1 MRFDL
6 ADLSLFRHVVEAGS
20 ITHGAERA
28 HLALA
33 AASTRIRNMED
44 ALGVPL
50 LTRGR
55 QGVTPTQAGRTLLQ
69 HARTILRQAERL
81 HEDLGAYGGGLAGQI
96 RVLSNTNALTE
107 FLPEALSSFLAAHP
121 NVSVDLEERLSDE
134 IVGLIAEG
142 VADLGVV
149 AGTVDAG
156 ALETYPF
163 RRDRFVLV
171 VAQDHPLAKRAKI
184 GFEEV
189 LDHDFVGLDRASAI
203 QRFLATKAVRIGR
216 PLRLR
221 VQLRSFDAVC
231 RLVECKVGIGIVP
244 ETTARRVSKTMAIAI
259 VPLTD
264 SWAVRDLTICMRNM
278 DELPLYA
285 RQLVEHLRAIS
296 VAGRCLLPRHQH
308 PIIEIEQHGGI
319 VIVAGLERKIAARL
333 VVGRDR
339 AQPQRADVAAAGQLG
354 LGQHLRPGKHRAAG
368 KQRRDVTAAIDGGD
382 VEGVG
387 EAVEGQRAGERD
399 DVAAI
404 DQPPAEAALAWR

>member
-6 ADLSLFRHVVEAGS
+6 ADLSLFRHVIEAGS

-33 AASTRIRNMED
+33 AASTRIRNMEA
-44 ALGVPL
+44 ALGVAL
-50 LTRGR
+50 VTRGR
-55 QGVTPTQAGRTLLQ
+55 AGVTPTQAGRTLLQ

-81 HEDLGAYGGGLAGQI
+81 HEDLGAYGGGLVGQI

-142 VADLGVV
+142 VADLGIV

-156 ALETYPF
+156 SLETYPF

-171 VAQDHPLAKRAKI
+171 VARSHPLAGRASV
-184 GFEEV
+184 GFDEV
-189 LDHDFVGLDRASAI
+189 LAYDFVGLDRASAL
-203 QRFLATKAVRIGR
+203 QRFLASKAVRIGR

-231 RLVECKVGIGIVP
+231 RLVECNVGIGIVP
-244 ETTARRVSKTMAIAI
+244 ETTARRVAKTMTIAF

-264 SWAVRDLTICMRNM
+264 SWAERDLTICIRNLK
-278 DELPLYA
+278 ELPLYA
-285 RQLVEHLRAIS
+285 RQLVEHLRA
-296 VAGRCLLPRHQH
+296 
-308 PIIEIEQHGGI
+308 
-319 VIVAGLERKIAARL
+319 
-333 VVGRDR
+333 R
-339 AQPQRADVAAAGQLG
+339 A
-354 LGQHLRPGKHRAAG
+354 
-368 KQRRDVTAAIDGGD
+368 
-382 VEGVG
+382 
-387 EAVEGQRAGERD
+387 
-399 DVAAI
+399 
-404 DQPPAEAALAWR
+404 

>member
-6 ADLSLFRHVVEAGS
+6 VDLSLFRHVIEAGS

-44 ALGVPL
+44 ALGVAL
-50 LTRGR
+50 LVRARG
-55 QGVTPTQAGRTLLQ
+55 GVTPTPAGHTLLQ
-69 HARTILRQAERL
+69 HARAILRQADRL

-107 FLPEALSSFLAAHP
+107 FLPEALSLFLAAHP

-142 VADLGVV
+142 AADLGIV

-156 ALETYPF
+156 GLETYPF

-171 VAQDHPLAKRAKI
+171 VARDHKLAACNAVR
-184 GFEEV
+184 FDQV
-189 LDHDFVGLDRASAI
+189 LDYDFVGLDRASAL
-203 QRFLATKAVRIGR
+203 QRFLAAKAVRIGR

-244 ETTARRVSKTMAIAI
+244 ETTARRVQKNLAIAA

-264 SWAVRDLTICMRNM
+264 PWAVRELTICIRNM
-278 DELPLYA
+278 KDLPLYA
-285 RQLVEHLRAIS
+285 QHLVEHLRGSDSGSRAVREPRS
-296 VAGRCLLPRHQH
+296 NRAGRASTPLHR
-308 PIIEIEQHGGI
+308 
-319 VIVAGLERKIAARL
+319 
-333 VVGRDR
+333 GRSV
-339 AQPQRADVAAAGQLG
+339 PS
-354 LGQHLRPGKHRAAG
+354 
-368 KQRRDVTAAIDGGD
+368 
-382 VEGVG
+382 
-387 EAVEGQRAGERD
+387 
-399 DVAAI
+399 
-404 DQPPAEAALAWR
+404 

>member
-6 ADLSLFRHVVEAGS
+6 ADLSLFRHIAEAGS

-33 AASTRIRNMED
+33 AASTRIRNMEA
-44 ALGVPL
+44 ALGVAL
-50 LTRGR
+50 FTRGR

-69 HARTILRQAERL
+69 HARTMLRQAERL

-121 NVSVDLEERLSDE
+121 NVSIDLEERLSDE

-142 VADLGVV
+142 VADLGIV

-171 VAQDHPLAKRAKI
+171 VARAHALAKRSKI
-184 GFEEV
+184 GFDEV
-189 LDHDFVGLDRASAI
+189 LDYDFVGLDRASAL
-203 QRFLATKAVRIGR
+203 QRFLASKAMRIGR
-216 PLRLR
+216 PIRLR

-231 RLVECKVGIGIVP
+231 RMVECNVGIGIVP
-244 ETTARRVSKTMAIAI
+244 ETTARRVAKTMAVAV

-264 SWAVRDLTICMRNM
+264 PWAVRELTICIRNTK
-278 DELPLYA
+278 ELPLYA
-285 RQLVEHLRAIS
+285 RQLVEHLRA
-296 VAGRCLLPRHQH
+296 
-308 PIIEIEQHGGI
+308 
-319 VIVAGLERKIAARL
+319 
-333 VVGRDR
+333 R
-339 AQPQRADVAAAGQLG
+339 A
-354 LGQHLRPGKHRAAG
+354 
-368 KQRRDVTAAIDGGD
+368 
-382 VEGVG
+382 
-387 EAVEGQRAGERD
+387 
-399 DVAAI
+399 
-404 DQPPAEAALAWR
+404 

>member
-6 ADLSLFRHVVEAGS
+6 SDLALFRHVVEAGS

-33 AASTRIRNMED
+33 AASTRIRNMEQ
-44 ALGVPL
+44 ALGIAL

-81 HEDLGAYGGGLAGQI
+81 HDELGAYGAGFAGQI

-107 FLPEALSSFLAAHP
+107 FLPEALSSFLAAHR
-121 NVSVDLEERLSDE
+121 NISVDLEERLSDE

-142 VADLGVV
+142 VGDIGVV

-156 ALETYPF
+156 GLETYPF

-171 VAQDHPLAKRAKI
+171 VARDHALAIRANT
-184 GFEEV
+184 GFEDV
-189 LDHDFVGLDRASAI
+189 LDQDFIGLDRASAL
-203 QRFLATKAVRIGR
+203 QRFLAAKAVRIGR

-231 RLVECKVGIGIVP
+231 RLVECNVGIGIVP
-244 ETTARRVSKTMAIAI
+244 ESTARRVAKTMAIAI

-264 SWAVRDLTICMRNM
+264 SWAVRDLTICIRNM
-278 DELPLYA
+278 KELPLPA
-285 RQLVEHLRAIS
+285 RQLVEHLRES
-296 VAGRCLLPRHQH
+296 
-308 PIIEIEQHGGI
+308 GI
-319 VIVAGLERKIAARL
+319 KNQGSGI
-333 VVGRDR
+333 
-339 AQPQRADVAAAGQLG
+339 
-354 LGQHLRPGKHRAAG
+354 
-368 KQRRDVTAAIDGGD
+368 KQK
-382 VEGVG
+382 
-387 EAVEGQRAGERD
+387 QK
-399 DVAAI
+399 
-404 DQPPAEAALAWR
+404 L